1 MWKVKLNLNIK
12 NFKKSKLLVKY
23 IAKILFGWDNE
34 IFEDKRN
41 QARQRK
47 SWTKFLERKN
57 FKKRSNIKVVL
68 LDLGLFS
75 FLNMCD
81 YHTGHSHRSYKVLE

>member
-12 NFKKSKLLVKY
+12 EFRKSKLLVKY

-41 QARQRK
+41 
-47 SWTKFLERKN
+47 
-57 FKKRSNIKVVL
+57 
-68 LDLGLFS
+68 
-75 FLNMCD
+75 
-81 YHTGHSHRSYKVLE
+81 